1 MKKKLAVILAAVMT
15 MSMAVP
21 AFAHQVIVVDPSKEA
36 VAETKETAAE
46 EEKATT
52 EAVKEEEKTEET
64 VAEKVEEETTAE
76 KGEGEEAVA
85 VEVKEEKAVNEPI
98 VTSPNKEKDR
108 SVVKEEGTSTTY
120 SRVKEVKTIYNTAPS
135 ADHPF
140 IDVTGANED
149 YVKAAYGLGMTWG
162 MTKDAIFSPDTTL
175 TMEDAITWL
184 YRLVGAEGKNGI
196 IIAKM
201 SEANGY
207 AQKPLT
213 WAAGLGLVDGSV
225 EPKSEITVA
234 QLNAM
239 IDKLGFKT
247 NIVGTE
253 NTMTRMDGLKT
264 ILDSLVGTVNK
275 VSETTSSKSD
285 IVK

>member
-76 KGEGEEAVA
+76 KVEGEEAVA

-275 VSETTSSKSD
+275 VSETTSSKS
-285 IVK
+285 

>member
-15 MSMAVP
+15 MSMSVP

-36 VAETKETAAE
+36 VAETKEAAE
-46 EEKATT
+46 EEKTAAEETAT
-52 EAVKEEEKTEET
+52 EEEKTTTEET
-64 VAEKVEEETTAE
+64 VAEEEKTDDAT
-76 KGEGEEAVA
+76 EAV
-85 VEVKEEKAVNEPI
+85 VEEVKEEEKKANEPI

-120 SRVKEVKTIYNTAPS
+120 SKVKEPKTIYNTAPS

-184 YRLVGAEGKNGI
+184 YRLEGAEGKNGI

-234 QLNAM
+234 QLNSM

-275 VSETTSSKSD
+275 VNQAVSSKTD
-285 IVK
+285 IPTLG

>member
-1 MKKKLAVILAAVMT
+1 MLQKQLQRKSKKKR
-15 MSMAVP
+15 
-21 AFAHQVIVVDPSKEA
+21 K
-36 VAETKETAAE
+36 
-46 EEKATT
+46 KA
-52 EAVKEEEKTEET
+52 
-64 VAEKVEEETTAE
+64 
-76 KGEGEEAVA
+76 
-85 VEVKEEKAVNEPI
+85 NEPI

-120 SRVKEVKTIYNTAPS
+120 SKVKEAKTIYNTAPS

-184 YRLVGAEGKNGI
+184 YRLEGAEGKNGI

-234 QLNAM
+234 QLNSM

-275 VSETTSSKSD
+275 VNQAVSSKTD
-285 IVK
+285 IPA

>member
-36 VAETKETAAE
+36 VAETNETAAE

-52 EAVKEEEKTEET
+52 ESVKEEEKTEET

-76 KGEGEEAVA
+76 KVEGEEAVA

-275 VSETTSSKSD
+275 VSEAVSNKTE
-285 IVK
+285 VN

>member
-76 KGEGEEAVA
+76 KVEGEEAVA

-149 YVKAAYGLGMTWG
+149 YVKAAYGLGMTGG

>member
-76 KGEGEEAVA
+76 KVEGEEAVA